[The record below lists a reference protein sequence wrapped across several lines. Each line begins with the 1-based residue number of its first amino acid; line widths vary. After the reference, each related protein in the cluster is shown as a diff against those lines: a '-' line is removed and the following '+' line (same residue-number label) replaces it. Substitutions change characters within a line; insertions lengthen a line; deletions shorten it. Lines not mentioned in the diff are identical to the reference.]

1 MKTTNCRNSHL
12 PSILL
17 LLALGIPLCACHE
30 SQSAQP
36 APTPAEQQKLKDEQ
50 AKSQKEMN
58 ALTSRMGQSLSK
70 TPAAPVTD
78 PAADWKKSHPQKQS
92 QTTKPQT
99 QQQSPAPPSS
109 TDKSKQ

>member
-1 MKTTNCRNSHL
+1 VKTTYTCNSHL
-12 PSILL
+12 RSILL
-17 LLALGIPLCACHE
+17 LLALGMPLCACHD

-36 APTPAEQQKLKDEQ
+36 APTPAEQQKLKDQQ
-50 AKSQKEMN
+50 AKTQKEMN
-58 ALTSRMGQSLSK
+58 TLTSGMGQSLSK

-92 QTTKPQT
+92 STAKPQT
-99 QQQSPAPPSS
+99 QPQSPAPLSS

>member
-1 MKTTNCRNSHL
+1 VKTTYCRNLHL

-17 LLALGIPLCACHE
+17 LLALGIPLFGCHD

-50 AKSQKEMN
+50 AKTQKEMN
-58 ALTSRMGQSLSK
+58 TLTSGMGQSLSK
-70 TPAAPVTD
+70 TPNAPVTD
-78 PAADWKKSHPQKQS
+78 PAAEWKKTHPQKQPP
-92 QTTKPQT
+92 TKLQAQP
-99 QQQSPAPPSS
+99 QSPTSPSS

>member
-1 MKTTNCRNSHL
+1 VKTTYTCNSHL
-12 PSILL
+12 RSILL
-17 LLALGIPLCACHE
+17 LLTLGMPLCACHD

-36 APTPAEQQKLKDEQ
+36 APTPAEQQKLKDQQ
-50 AKSQKEMN
+50 AKTQKEMN
-58 ALTSRMGQSLSK
+58 TLTSGMGQSLSK

-92 QTTKPQT
+92 STAKPQT
-99 QQQSPAPPSS
+99 QPQSPAPLST